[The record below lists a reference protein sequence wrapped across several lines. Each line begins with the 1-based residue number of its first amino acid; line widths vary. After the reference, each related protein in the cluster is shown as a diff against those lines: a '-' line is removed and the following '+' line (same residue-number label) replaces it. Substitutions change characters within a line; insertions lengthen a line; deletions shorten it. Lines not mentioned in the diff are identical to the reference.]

1 MTILTTLADTT
12 SGWHNMPGEIGKFA
26 TEGGLFMIPLMITS
40 FIGVSVVTYKAL
52 ALSRG
57 RVVPT
62 TLANKIRNLQTDS
75 GRADIDPLMAEFQ
88 RGQSTL
94 ARLGMVAARLRGQP
108 EAEITRAVEGAS
120 REEILHLHGGIQML
134 DVIITVAPLL
144 GLLGT
149 STGLVTI
156 FKGLGETS
164 DHVVVARGIAEAL
177 KSTIFGLA
185 IAVPAIFAHSIFTRK
200 IETLTVR
207 LEALMAHLADVLKG
221 RSPNPPPQP

>member
-1 MTILTTLADTT
+1 MTAFTTLASST
-12 SGWHNMPGEIGKFA
+12 SSSWHDSLDAIWKFA

-40 FIGVSVVTYKAL
+40 FIGVSVVAYKAL

-57 RVVPT
+57 RVVPND
-62 TLANKIRNLQTDS
+62 LADKIRNLHADD
-75 GRADIDPLMAEFQ
+75 GRALIDPLLAEFQ

-94 ARLGMVAARLRGQP
+94 ARLGAVAGRLRGQQ
-108 EAEITRAVEGAS
+108 EADIIRAVEGAS

-200 IETLTVR
+200 IETLTIR
-207 LEALMAHLADVLKG
+207 LEALLAHLADVLKG
-221 RSPNPPPQP
+221 RGPNPPQP

>member
-1 MTILTTLADTT
+1 MISFTPLADIA
-12 SGWHNMPGEIGKFA
+12 SSWQNSPGEIGKFV

-52 ALSRG
+52 SLSRN
-57 RVVPT
+57 RVIPT
-62 TLANKIRNLQTDS
+62 TLANKIRKLH
-75 GRADIDPLMAEFQ
+75 ADDPQISLDPLLTEFQ

-94 ARLGMVAARLRGQP
+94 ARLGAVAARFRGKE

-156 FKGLGETS
+156 FKGLGETT

-207 LEALMAHLADVLKG
+207 LEALMAHLADILKC
-221 RSPNPPPQP
+221 RSQNSPQP